1 MIMKRIIYLPITFL
15 FFVVL
20 LSGCAKVLDKQNLG
34 QISGNIV
41 WDDEN
46 LINAYVN
53 EIYAEFQQNVGWLWN
68 DDNDSFA
75 DDAGWGN
82 NITHGTIVSYGQI
95 TPDNDPLDYWPYAT
109 IHKMNDFFGNINTP
123 PLDTAL

>member
-1 MIMKRIIYLPITFL
+1 MKHIIYPSVAFLLLAFLLP
-15 FFVVL
+15 
-20 LSGCAKVLDKQNLG
+20 GCAKVLDNQNLN

-53 EIYAEFQQNVGWLWN
+53 EIYLEFQQNVGWLWN

-82 NITHGTIVSYGQI
+82 NITHGTVVSYGQI

-109 IHKMNDFFGNINTP
+109 IRKMNDFFGNIGSS
-123 PLDTAL
+123 PLDPSLV